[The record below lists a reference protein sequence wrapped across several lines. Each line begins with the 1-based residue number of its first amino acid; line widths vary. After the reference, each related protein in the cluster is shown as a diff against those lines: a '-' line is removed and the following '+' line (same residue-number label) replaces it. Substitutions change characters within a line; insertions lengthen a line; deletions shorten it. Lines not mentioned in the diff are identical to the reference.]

1 MIKFFNTLQ
10 SMHQFTL
17 SLDAHSDKLQC
28 QHCFKNDQ
36 FVSHGFIYKKRH
48 QSDKQ
53 AVGKRIF
60 CSNRFNR
67 TGCGSTWQLYL
78 SQEIPF
84 LHYSTLELFAF
95 LCSLMASLSIQSAY
109 EQATG
114 TEDPRNAYR
123 WLCRLQNKL
132 VDYRCLLN
140 TRTPPG
146 IPIVQSR
153 CKRFQQLLPTLQS
166 LFQLMKEP
174 PCANYQNLNQ
184 NHFI

>member
-10 SMHQFTL
+10 SLHQFTL

-36 FVSHGFIYKKRH
+36 FVSHGFIYKKQH
-48 QSDKQ
+48 QNDTQ

-60 CSNRFNR
+60 CSNRCGR
-67 TGCGSTWQLYL
+67 SGCGSTWQLYL
-78 SQEIPF
+78 SQEIPS
-84 LHYSTLELFAF
+84 LYYSTFEVFAF
-95 LCSLMASLSIQSAY
+95 LCALMASLSIQSAY

-123 WLCRLQNKL
+123 WLSRLQNKL
-132 VDYRCLLN
+132 VDYRCLLK
-140 TRTPPG
+140 TREQPDSQTF
-146 IPIVQSR
+146 QSR
-153 CKRFQQLLPTLQS
+153 CKRFQILLPTLQS

-174 PCANYQNLNQ
+174 PCANYQYLKQ
-184 NHFI
+184 SHFI